1 MCIKGKQ
8 VKISSKSK
16 DDKSTQQPLE
26 VRHLDLL
33 GPTKTAFMSGKRY
46 SVVMVIDYSRWT
58 WVMFLSHK
66 DETSKVLNSQN
77 KFKMRKVYQLLLLK
91 FTMLKILKIKT
102 FDHFIKNNGLNH
114 NFSTP
119 RTPQQNGIFLEK
131 EYIFT
136 RNGLNDA

>member
-1 MCIKGKQ
+1 
-8 VKISSKSK
+8 
-16 DDKSTQQPLE
+16 
-26 VRHLDLL
+26 
-33 GPTKTAFMSGKRY
+33 MSGKRY